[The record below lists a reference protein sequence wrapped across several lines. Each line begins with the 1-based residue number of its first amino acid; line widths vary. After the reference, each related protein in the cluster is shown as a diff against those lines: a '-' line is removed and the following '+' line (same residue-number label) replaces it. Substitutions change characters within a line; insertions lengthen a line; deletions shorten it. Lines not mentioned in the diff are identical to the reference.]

1 MKRVSSWLVLP
12 VLLVAASPLTLPVQ
26 GQTTTVTPLTGT
38 VEVTGQSGGTQSSSC
53 GYISDAPN
61 HLIQVT
67 EAFTSLNI
75 QVQSTGD
82 YTLFMTGPGGFSEC
96 ILAHEF
102 DGGVIQSPG
111 VLNQGTYQVYVGDR
125 NGASHPF
132 QLSISQ

>member
-12 VLLVAASPLTLPVQ
+12 TLLAITLIAPARSQ
-26 GQTTTVTPLTGT
+26 ETPLAAPLQ
-38 VEVTGQSGGTQSSSC
+38 VTGQSGGPQQSSC
-53 GYISDAPN
+53 GYISAAPN
-61 HLIQVT
+61 QTIKVT

-82 YTLFMTGPGGFSEC
+82 YTLFLTGPGGFSEC
-96 ILAHEF
+96 VLAHDF

-111 VLNQGTYQVYVGDR
+111 VLNQGTYQIYVGDR

-132 QLSISQ
+132 TLSISQ